1 LREFYGN
8 GKFRFDCVG
17 TYQPEKRLL
26 ECDAPRAPKP
36 ARDTDSPATRK
47 IGLFKRPISW
57 PPYES
62 LSRHNTFRRYEWGF
76 VNLQENL
83 KLDGNGKTI
92 ARESGVITAVKLRPQ
107 GSPTAGN

>member
-1 LREFYGN
+1 
-8 GKFRFDCVG
+8 
-17 TYQPEKRLL
+17 
-26 ECDAPRAPKP
+26 
-36 ARDTDSPATRK
+36 
-47 IGLFKRPISW
+47 
-57 PPYES
+57 
-62 LSRHNTFRRYEWGF
+62 LSRHNTFRRYKWGF